1 MKRLKFEYRITII
14 YFITG
19 GIWII
24 FSDRFLNSIIQ
35 DTHILTEIQTY
46 KGWFYVFVTG
56 LLFFIYIK
64 RHLKQLR
71 LTEKELQTAKEK
83 AEESDRLKT
92 AFLQNMSHEIRTPMN
107 AIMGFSSLLPD
118 TFDDK
123 NKLQKYSEI
132 IKQRSLDLLDIIN
145 DILDISKIE
154 SGQLSINHHVCDLK
168 ALFAELQTFF
178 VEYQNRMGKQHI
190 EFSLHTFNDPDQYL
204 IYTDK
209 VKLKQIFINLISN
222 AFKFTHTGSI
232 IGGCKL
238 DDHKKAV
245 FYVSDTG
252 IGIPLD
258 KQQLIFE
265 RFTQLQHPSEMNTG
279 TGLGLS
285 IAKGLVSFLGGEL
298 FLESEPG
305 KGSTFFFS
313 FPFKTVQPLDE
324 NPSTSKLSKFHNLTN
339 KTILIVEDD
348 IYNAEYLKEI
358 LTECGITI
366 VHTSLGKE
374 AVEISLKQP
383 IDLILMDIRLPDLNG
398 YETTIKIK
406 QLKPQLK
413 VIAQTAYAME
423 DEPQHAMNAGCI
435 DYISKPINKDLLL
448 TLISKHLSKK

>member
-1 MKRLKFEYRITII
+1 MMKRLKFEYRITII
-14 YFITG
+14 YFIIG
-19 GIWII
+19 GFWIL
-24 FSDRFLNSIIQ
+24 FSDWFLNSIIQ
-35 DTHILTEIQTY
+35 DINILTEIQTY

-71 LTEKELQTAKEK
+71 LTEKALKTAKKK

-107 AIMGFSSLLPD
+107 AIMGFSSLLAD

-123 NKLQKYSEI
+123 TKLQKYSEI
-132 IKQRSLDLLDIIN
+132 IKQRSHDLLDIIN

-154 SGQLSINHHVCDLK
+154 SGQLSVNHHVCDLK

-190 EFSLHTFNDPDQYL
+190 KFSLHAFNDTDQHL

-222 AFKFTHTGSI
+222 AFKFTNTGSI
-232 IGGCKL
+232 MGGCKL
-238 DDHKKAV
+238 DDNKKAV
-245 FYVSDTG
+245 FYISDTG
-252 IGIPLD
+252 IGIPFD
-258 KQQLIFE
+258 KQQIIYE
-265 RFTQLQHPSEMNTG
+265 RFSQLQQNSEVNAG

-285 IAKGLVSFLGGEL
+285 IAKGLVSLLGGEL

-313 FPFKTVQPLDE
+313 FPYKTVQPLEE
-324 NPSTSKLSKFHNLTN
+324 NSSTSKLSKFHNLIN

-358 LTECGITI
+358 LTHCGVHV

-383 IDLILMDIRLPDLNG
+383 LDLVLMDIRLPDLNG

-406 QLKPQLK
+406 ELKPLIK

-423 DEPQHAMNAGCI
+423 DETQKAMDAGCM
-435 DYISKPINKDLLL
+435 DYISKPIHKDHLL
-448 TLISKHLSKK
+448 TLISKHL